1 MAGMRKK
8 GDGWHCT
15 FRFQGKRYYFAVGNL
30 TETQAEAKK
39 SEVDETLEL
48 IERGRL
54 TIPEGVGLEDFVAA
68 GGKIPAVAARPE
80 TITVRQL
87 FDHYLK
93 THGNGTIEASSLGTA
108 RTHLNQ
114 VAATLGD
121 RFRIQ
126 SFTMIGLQEHVER
139 RRKKGVGPVTLKKEV
154 ATLRACWNW
163 AAHGELVKG
172 VFPGRGLRFPK
183 EEEKE
188 PFRTFAEIE
197 AIIAA
202 EKPGEARKEALWH
215 ALYLTKP
222 ELERFLAHVKQNGTL
237 PWVYPLVVFAAYT
250 GARRSEILRA
260 LASDVDLTG
269 GIITIREKKR
279 VVGKRSTRTA
289 PITPRLGEAMR
300 EWFGVR
306 PDNPSLF
313 CQAERVSRS
322 KTQRDGPTAVT
333 KDEAHDHFKRTVAGS
348 KWSSLLTNTRRRRST
363 TYSCRRQVSKQRR
376 FRSAVGFSTISAR
389 STARRSTMPFRRWG
403 PAGLVECSK
412 PSRRRSPPSILER
425 SSRSGSR
432 SG

>member
-15 FRFQGKRYYFAVGNL
+15 FRFRGKRYYFAIGNL
-30 TETQAEAKK
+30 TEQQAKAKS
-39 SEVDETLEL
+39 SEVDETLDL

-54 TIPEGVGLEDFVAA
+54 TVPEGVGLEDFVAA
-68 GGKIPAVAARPE
+68 GGKVPAVAARPE

-93 THGNGTIEASSLGTA
+93 THGNGTIETSSLGTA

-114 VAATLGD
+114 VAESLGE

-126 SFTMIGLQEHVER
+126 SLTVINLQEHVER
-139 RRKKGVGPVTLKKEV
+139 RRKKGVAPVTLKKEV

-163 AAHGELVKG
+163 AAHSELVKG

-202 EKPGEARKEALWH
+202 EHPDDDRKEALWH
-215 ALYLTKP
+215 ALYLTRP
-222 ELERFLAHVKQNGTL
+222 ELEAFLAHVEQNGTL
-237 PWVYPLVVFAAYT
+237 PWLYPMVVFAAYP

-260 LASDVDLTG
+260 LASDVDLPG

-279 VVGKRSTRTA
+279 VVGRRSTRTA
-289 PITPRLGEAMR
+289 PITPKLNQVLRDWLPL
-300 EWFGVR
+300 R
-306 PDNPSLF
+306 PDGPTLF

-322 KTQRDGPTAVT
+322 KTKREGPTAVT

-348 KWSSLLTNTRRRRST
+348 KWASLRGYHVLRHS
-363 TYSCRRQVSKQRR
+363 
-376 FRSAVGFSTISAR
+376 FISALASQGVDQR
-389 STARRSTMPFRRWG
+389 VIDEIVGHQSEEQRKRYRHLYPGVMRDAI
-403 PAGLVECSK
+403 
-412 PSRRRSPPSILER
+412 SRVF
-425 SSRSGSR
+425 G
-432 SG
+432 